1 MSLFSSIILPH
12 LEKKLIALEPEIA
25 HFVLDELEDLGEH
38 LFEWIRS
45 KARHAADKV
54 PESFHE
60 EEE

>member
-25 HFVLDELEDLGEH
+25 HFILDELEDLGQS
-38 LFEWIRS
+38 LFDWIGN
-45 KARHAADKV
+45 KARRAADKE
-54 PESFHE
+54 PMMPHE